1 MYGYTDKAKE
11 SCGVGEYQGKMIS
24 THKDINEGK
33 FAKLDG
39 IGPSKELPSN
49 LLFNLTVET
58 Y

>member
-49 LLFNLTVET
+49 LLYNLTN
-58 Y
+58 